1 MNIYTEYS
9 CCEKWY
15 TCMLVITVCKNV
27 LVQHWTEKFLK
38 CDVYPSR
45 SSAEKATWLLVWR
58 TTGPCLNTLSE

>member
-1 MNIYTEYS
+1 MVHLYAGN
-9 CCEKWY
+9 
-15 TCMLVITVCKNV
+15 NG
-27 LVQHWTEKFLK
+27 VQKCPCAALDREKFLK